1 MTGIQTG
8 HPRRWQILGILILA
22 VFGVS
27 LDNTVLTVALPTLA
41 RDLGASVSQLQW
53 MVDAYILI
61 YAGLLLV
68 AGALSDRYGRRLM
81 LVIGLGLFGAGSAA
95 APFVTNPDQL
105 IALRGFMGVGA
116 ALATPS
122 TLSIV
127 ADVFAD
133 DERPKAI
140 AVWSTVGA
148 LGMVLGPILGGLLL
162 DNWAWPVVFV
172 INVPIVIVGIV
183 ATLLVVPESK
193 APGRIPLDP
202 VGALISVV
210 ALVSLV
216 YGIIEEP
223 TLGWTDPLIAGSF
236 ALTGLLAIAFIA
248 WERRVA
254 HPMLDVSL
262 FRNRRFSAASL
273 SVTLSFFALNGAMF
287 FLTLYLQQVKGLSA
301 LETGVRFIAIALGV
315 AIASSLAAPLTIRYG
330 ARIATGLGL
339 GVVAVGMAMFSTL
352 GTGSGD
358 LQIMGVLFV
367 ASVGLGL
374 AMTPATD
381 AIMGALPREKF
392 GVGSAVNDVTR
403 EVGGAL
409 GVAILGSVFSAGYA
423 QRMAP
428 VVSSLPIGAAD
439 VARESL
445 AGAATVAGQLA
456 GTAGST
462 LLDAARTAFVGAMGT
477 TSLIGVGFA
486 VLGAI
491 VALAFLPARAAK
503 TVEGVAAERAFT
515 ALDAQPLT
523 PEAM

>member
-1 MTGIQTG
+1 MAGIQAG
-8 HPRRWQILGILILA
+8 YPRRWQILGVLILA

-95 APFVTNPDQL
+95 APFVTGPDQL
-105 IALRGFMGVGA
+105 IVLRGFMGVGA

-162 DNWAWPVVFV
+162 DNWAWPSVFE
-172 INVPIVIVGIV
+172 INVPIVIVGIA

-210 ALVSLV
+210 GLVTLV

-223 TLGWTDPLIAGSF
+223 ALGWANPQIAGSF
-236 ALTGLLAIAFIA
+236 ALASVLAVAFIA

-254 HPMLDVSL
+254 HPMLDVAL

-301 LETGVRFIAIALGV
+301 LDTGVRFIAIALGV

-339 GVVAVGMAMFSTL
+339 GVVALGMAMFSTL
-352 GTGSGD
+352 GTGSSD

-381 AIMGALPREKF
+381 AIMGALPREKL

-428 VVSSLPIGAAD
+428 VVSSLPAGAAD

-445 AGAATVAGQLA
+445 AGAAAVAGQLA
-456 GTAGST
+456 GAAGST
-462 LLDAARTAFVGAMGT
+462 LLDAARTAFVGAMGA
-477 TSLIGVGFA
+477 TSMIGVGFA
-486 VLGAI
+486 VLGAL

-503 TVEGVAAERAFT
+503 TVEGATAVPVPT

>member
-1 MTGIQTG
+1 MSESQARN
-8 HPRRWQILGILILA
+8 PRRWQILGVLILA
-22 VFGVS
+22 VFGLS

-53 MVDAYILI
+53 MVDAYILV

-68 AGALSDRYGRRLM
+68 AGALSDRFGRRLM
-81 LVIGLGLFGAGSAA
+81 LVMGLALFGAGSAA
-95 APFVTNPDQL
+95 APFVSGPEQL
-105 IALRGFMGVGA
+105 IFLRGFMGLGA

-127 ADVFAD
+127 AHVFAD

-140 AVWSTVGA
+140 AVWSTIGA
-148 LGMVLGPILGGLLL
+148 LGMVVGPIVGGLLL

-172 INVPIVIVGIV
+172 VNVPLVVVGIA
-183 ATLLVVPESK
+183 ATLLLVPESK

-202 VGALISVV
+202 LGAVISVV
-210 ALVSLV
+210 GLVALV
-216 YGIIEEP
+216 YGIIEQP
-223 TLGWTDPLIAGSF
+223 SLGWTDPLIVGSF
-236 ALTGLLAIAFIA
+236 ALAGTLAVAFVA

-254 HPMLDVSL
+254 HPMLDVAL

-287 FLTLYLQQVKGLSA
+287 FLTLYLQQVKGYSA
-301 LETGVRFIAIALGV
+301 LETGVRFIAIAIGV
-315 AIASSLAAPLTIRYG
+315 ALASSLAAPLTIRYG
-330 ARIATGLGL
+330 ARISTALGL
-339 GVVAVGMAMFSTL
+339 GVVAIGMALFSTL
-352 GTGSGD
+352 GIESGD
-358 LQIMGVLFV
+358 LAIMGVLFV

-381 AIMGALPREKF
+381 AIMGALPKEKL

-423 QRMAP
+423 NRMAP
-428 VVSSLPIGAAD
+428 VVAAFPPGAAE

-445 AGAATVAGQLA
+445 AGAAAVAGQLA
-456 GTAGST
+456 GDAGAT
-462 LLDAARTAFVGAMGT
+462 LLAAARTAFVDAMAV

-486 VLGAI
+486 LLGAI
-491 VALAFLPARAAK
+491 VAFAFLPDRASA
-503 TVEGVAAERAFT
+503 TDESADEGVAAVIDQPS
-515 ALDAQPLT
+515 LVSDA
-523 PEAM
+523 A

>member
-1 MTGIQTG
+1 MSGQTRD
-8 HPRRWQILGILILA
+8 PRRWQILGVLILA

-95 APFVTNPDQL
+95 APFVGNPDQL
-105 IALRGFMGVGA
+105 IALRAFMGLGA

-148 LGMVLGPILGGLLL
+148 MGMIVGPIAGGLLL
-162 DNWAWPVVFV
+162 DHFAWPAVFV
-172 INVPIVIVGIV
+172 VNVPIVLIGIA

-193 APGRIPLDP
+193 APGRTPLDP
-202 VGALISVV
+202 VGAIISV
-210 ALVSLV
+210 AGLSLLV
-216 YGIIEEP
+216 YAIIEQP
-223 TLGWTDPLIAGSF
+223 ALGWTDPQIVGSF
-236 ALTGLLAIAFIA
+236 ALAITLVIAFVA

-254 HPMLDVSL
+254 HPMLDVGL

-301 LETGVRFIAIALGV
+301 LETGIRFIAIALGV
-315 AIASSLAAPLTIRYG
+315 AVSSSVAAPLTIRYG
-330 ARIATGLGL
+330 ARISTALGL
-339 GVVAVGMAMFSTL
+339 GVVAAGMAMFSSL
-352 GTGSGD
+352 GVDSGD
-358 LQIMGVLFV
+358 LQIVGVLFV

-381 AIMGALPREKF
+381 AIMGALPREKL

-423 QRMAP
+423 QRMSP
-428 VVSSLPIGAAD
+428 ILSSLPAGTAD

-445 AGAATVAGQLA
+445 AGAAAVAAQLA
-456 GTAGST
+456 GSAGAT
-462 LLDAARTAFVGAMGT
+462 LLDAARTAFVGAMGW
-477 TSLIGVGFA
+477 TSMIGVAFA
-486 VLGAI
+486 ILGAV
-491 VALAFLPARAAK
+491 VALAFLPDRATSDTSAIEDPFEAVID
-503 TVEGVAAERAFT
+503 TSAAAVG
-515 ALDAQPLT
+515 
-523 PEAM
+523 

>member
-1 MTGIQTG
+1 MAESQARN
-8 HPRRWQILGILILA
+8 PRRWKILGVLILA

-53 MVDAYILI
+53 MVDAYILV

-68 AGALSDRYGRRLM
+68 AGALSDRFGRRLM

-95 APFVTNPDQL
+95 APFVSGPEQL
-105 IALRGFMGVGA
+105 IFLRGFMGLGA

-127 ADVFAD
+127 ADVFGD

-148 LGMVLGPILGGLLL
+148 LGMVVGPIVGGILL

-172 INVPIVIVGIV
+172 VNVPLVLVGIA

-202 VGALISVV
+202 LGAVISVV
-210 ALVSLV
+210 GLVALV
-216 YGIIEEP
+216 YAIIEQP
-223 TLGWTDPLIAGSF
+223 SLGWSDPAIVGSF
-236 ALTGLLAIAFIA
+236 GLAAAMGVLFVA
-248 WERRVA
+248 WERRVE

-287 FLTLYLQQVKGLSA
+287 FLTLYLQQVKGYSA
-301 LETGVRFIAIALGV
+301 LETGVRFIAIAIGV
-315 AIASSLAAPLTIRYG
+315 ALASSLAAPLTIRYG
-330 ARIATGLGL
+330 ARIATALGL
-339 GVVAVGMAMFSTL
+339 GVVAIGMALFSTL
-352 GTGSGD
+352 GVESGD
-358 LQIMGVLFV
+358 LAIMGVLLV

-392 GVGSAVNDVTR
+392 GVGSAMNDVTR

-423 QRMAP
+423 NRMAP
-428 VVSSLPIGAAD
+428 AVATLPAGVAE

-445 AGAATVAGQLA
+445 VGAAAAAEQLA
-456 GTAGST
+456 GTAGT
-462 LLDAARTAFVGAMGT
+462 VLLDAARSAFVGAMGA
-477 TSLIGVGFA
+477 TSMIGVGFA
-486 VLGAI
+486 ILGAI
-491 VALAFLPARAAK
+491 VALAFLPDRAVASGQE
-503 TVEGVAAERAFT
+503 TAVEPAGAVLDHQVASS
-515 ALDAQPLT
+515 
-523 PEAM
+523 EAM